1 MIMMGRD
8 EGSNHILDIVI
19 ISSSMEDGLDT
30 EPPKNIKQK
39 EFLLKFD

>member
-30 EPPKNIKQK
+30 
-39 EFLLKFD
+39 